1 MPGLQMETGYN
12 IYKSR
17 LTNIT
22 SQATNSSTARAVQ
35 HQGNPTIPAS
45 AQVASVE
52 VCGAGRPHRF
62 PLPVVTSR
70 GNSQCIPCPNSP
82 LEGAPQ
88 ILPNFR
94 NSPTSTVLF
103 TSENHHKIW
112 QAPVQLRVESQLF
125 LHMTCHF
132 DGSKLYSTPSP
143 GSVSPQI

>member
-62 PLPVVTSR
+62 PLPAVTSW
-70 GNSQCIPCPNSP
+70 GNSQCIPCPN
-82 LEGAPQ
+82 
-88 ILPNFR
+88 FR
-94 NSPTSTVLF
+94 NSATSTVLF